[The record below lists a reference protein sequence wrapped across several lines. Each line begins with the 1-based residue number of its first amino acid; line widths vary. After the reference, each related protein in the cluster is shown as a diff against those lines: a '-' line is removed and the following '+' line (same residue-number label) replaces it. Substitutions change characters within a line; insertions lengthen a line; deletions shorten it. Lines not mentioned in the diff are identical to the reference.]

1 MIANDY
7 SVLKPVP
14 TYQTTALAPA
24 MGGVTSFVQPRTIG
38 TTLNGV
44 NPMAGTLTGGTS
56 GLPVFSNTVAGFENN
71 TMSTGGTVPLL
82 YANSPTTT
90 PVTGFPIQQ
99 DAGYINGISPI
110 NTSVGLNGG
119 LLPQSLAVAPTPVS
133 SVDPSLSAYGGLG
146 SGLGTGGT
154 IAPRASLPTVAPTPS
169 TTDSTANLLPLMVSL
184 LASQSQK
191 TTVEPNNQNMVS
203 NVHILD
209 KISQLETKL
218 ANRNDRVE
226 RPFSEISTM
235 KDSPKIFTSASP
247 RSSALEKDEV
257 EKPKEFKESTKS
269 TELEESNKSETV

>member
-56 GLPVFSNTVAGFENN
+56 GLPVFSNTVAGFANN
-71 TMSTGGTVPLL
+71 TMSTGSTVPLL

-90 PVTGFPIQQ
+90 PVTGFPIQAQ
-99 DAGYINGISPI
+99 GIDY
-110 NTSVGLNGG
+110 TGG
-119 LLPQSLAVAPTPVS
+119 SLQQPLAVAPTPAIVS

-269 TELEESNKSETV
+269 TESEDSKESETV